1 MSEKEFNNNIFSHS
15 DPKEQNNDSFNASQS
30 TSEVEIPKVNAKP
43 IVIEK
48 KPAYS
53 YEHYT
58 SQFAEQSSSAISSK
72 TKKTK
77 KGRKIALIACSLALA
92 VCLGFGGGV
101 LGSYIMGGNSETK
114 VKTVSTTVEGKS
126 VAASTSEGND
136 SGLTVI
142 EASNTDKT
150 KSSIEEVVAEI
161 KDSVVEITT
170 ESTSYSSFYGQY
182 VTQGAGSG
190 VVISADGY
198 IVTNHHVIE
207 DASNVNVRTTD
218 GKSYEAKVIG
228 SDETF
233 DVALIK
239 IEADNLTVAALG
251 DSSKLN
257 VGQTSIVIGNPLG
270 QLGGTVTKGIV
281 SALNRNIKIDGQTM
295 ELLQT
300 DAAINP
306 GNSGGGMFDEN
317 GNLIGIV
324 VAKSIMTNSGTTVE
338 GIGFAI
344 PINNVKNII
353 GDLKEKGYVSG
364 RAALGVTLTDVL
376 SENAMKRYGVD
387 KQGVYISSITSG
399 GAAEKAGLTVGD
411 MVTKFDGKEVKSS
424 SEMSAAVLKHKA
436 GDKVT
441 ITISRD
447 GKEEDINV
455 ELGEAKSDK
464 SSEGKYSNGF
474 NPGNSGSSN
483 GSNGYGF
490 NNDDD
495 WYRYFME

>member
-1 MSEKEFNNNIFSHS
+1 MSEKEFNNNNIFSNSEHN
-15 DPKEQNNDSFNASQS
+15 EQYNDGFAPSQDTESIELTDS
-30 TSEVEIPKVNAKP
+30 TSEP
-43 IVIEK
+43 ISLEK
-48 KPAYS
+48 APSYS

-58 SQFAEQSSSAISSK
+58 SQFASQNKAAPSK
-72 TKKTK
+72 NKKSK
-77 KGRKIALIACSLALA
+77 KVRKIALIACSLALA

-101 LGSYIMGGNSETK
+101 LGSYIMSGNSKATA
-114 VKTVSTTVEGKS
+114 SSATVEGKS
-126 VAASTSEGND
+126 VAASTSEGNNSD
-136 SGLTVI
+136 LKIV

-150 KSSIEEVVAEI
+150 ASSVEEVVASI

-190 VVISADGY
+190 VIISEDGY
-198 IVTNHHVIE
+198 IVTNNHVIE
-207 DASNVNVRTTD
+207 DATNVTVRTTD
-218 GKSYEAKVIG
+218 GTTYKAKVIG
-228 SDETF
+228 TDETF

-239 IEADNLTVAALG
+239 IEAGNLTVAAFG

-270 QLGGTVTKGIV
+270 QLGGSVTKGIV
-281 SALNRNIKIDGQTM
+281 SALNRNIQIDGQVM

-324 VAKSIMTNSGTTVE
+324 VAKSTMTSDGTTVE

-344 PINNVKNII
+344 PINNVKSII
-353 GDLKEKGYVSG
+353 GDLKEKGYVTG

-376 SENAMKRYGVD
+376 SESTMQRYGVD

-411 MVTKFDGKEVKSS
+411 MITKFDGTEVQSS
-424 SEMSAAVLKHKA
+424 SEVSSAILKHKA
-436 GDKVT
+436 GDKVK

-447 GKEEDINV
+447 GKEEDIEI
-455 ELGEAKSDK
+455 ELGEAKSEN
-464 SSEGKYSNGF
+464 SSQGKYSNGF
-474 NPGNSGSSN
+474 NPGNSNREGLGS
-483 GSNGYGF
+483 
-490 NNDDD
+490 DDD
-495 WYRYFME
+495 WYKYFME